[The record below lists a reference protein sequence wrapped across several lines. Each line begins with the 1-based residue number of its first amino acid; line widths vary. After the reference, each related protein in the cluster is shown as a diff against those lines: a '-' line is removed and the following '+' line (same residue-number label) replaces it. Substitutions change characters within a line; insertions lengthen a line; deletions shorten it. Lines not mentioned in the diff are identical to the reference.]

1 MVNSQPQTPPADL
14 LCPECD
20 YNLVGTPSDRC
31 PWCGWT
37 IDVPQLV
44 ANALSRSTATRWT
57 VAAAAL
63 LVGLFCTIGLAAL
76 FRNSKGLG
84 WRDALAV
91 LSVTSVIFGLFY
103 LAYAAMRSPLHWPM
117 RSNEGSNIL
126 RLIGWSSIA
135 ASVVAATPLLA
146 VAPNRLVVKGVQV
159 NGVMEFVLTGV
170 LYSMPGVMLLVLR
183 MVSYRH
189 KNRTA
194 WVTTSAR
201 DTSGPPF
208 FVEIAGPFAPEKIAQ
223 TWAGTPRATAPVVE
237 EMIERTW
244 ETEASLSRQE
254 GRRLFDA
261 PVGRMIGAEV
271 LDGQLSFRLGQTT
284 YREFL
289 GTNLFHASE
298 VARVDRAC
306 LADAL
311 GISAIV
317 MTSDGYAV
325 VGRRSRK
332 VVFHPEHLH
341 TFGGL
346 LEEADR
352 RGNSYDIPGSV
363 FRELEE
369 EVGITRGDVRTMVIT
384 GLVRDRTILQPEL
397 LFDVWVSATRGEVQ
411 AKFSDGRDDEHAG
424 IEFISDDPE
433 GLLIF
438 LRSAPRITPVGQ
450 AALLLHGRH
459 QWGETWFEKASVG
472 LYGRLPAQS
481 AARPVH

>member
-1 MVNSQPQTPPADL
+1 MTSQPHTPPVEL

-20 YNLVGTPSDRC
+20 YNLAGAPSDRC
-31 PWCGWT
+31 PWCGWN
-37 IDVPQLV
+37 IDVQQLV
-44 ANALSRSTATRWT
+44 ASALTRSTATRLT

-63 LVGLFCTIGLAAL
+63 VVGLFCAVGLAAL
-76 FRNSKGLG
+76 FRNSRGLG

-117 RSNEGSNIL
+117 RPNEGSNIL
-126 RLIGWSSIA
+126 RLVGWTSIA
-135 ASVVAATPLLA
+135 ASIVAATPLLA
-146 VAPNRLVVKGVQV
+146 VAPNPLVVKGVQV

-189 KNRTA
+189 KGRTPRA
-194 WVTTSAR
+194 TRQTR
-201 DTSGPPF
+201 DSSGPPF
-208 FVEIAGPFAPEKIAQ
+208 LTEIIGPFNPEKIAQ

-237 EMIERTW
+237 EMIDRTW
-244 ETEASLSRQE
+244 ETESTLSEQE
-254 GRRLFDA
+254 GRKLFDA
-261 PVGRMIGAEV
+261 RVGRMIGAEV
-271 LDGQLSFRLGQTT
+271 LESQLSFRFGQTT

-298 VARVDRAC
+298 VARLDPAC

-317 MTSDGYAV
+317 LTTDGYV
-325 VGRRSRK
+325 VLGRRSRN
-332 VVFHPEHLH
+332 VVFHAGFLH

-352 RGNSYDIPGSV
+352 RGNSYDISGSV
-363 FRELEE
+363 LRELEE
-369 EVGITRGDVRTMVIT
+369 EVGVTRGEVGKMVIT
-384 GLVRDRTILQPEL
+384 GLVRDRAILQPEL
-397 LFDVWVSATRGEVQ
+397 LFDVWVNLTRSDIHHRFSA
-411 AKFSDGRDDEHAG
+411 GRDDEHAG

-433 GLLIF
+433 GVLTF
-438 LRSAPRITPVGQ
+438 LQCTPKITPVGQ
-450 AALLLHGRH
+450 ASLLLHGSQ
-459 QWGETWFEKASVG
+459 QWGEMWYEKAVVG
-472 LYGRLPAQS
+472 LYDSL
-481 AARPVH
+481 RPPCS